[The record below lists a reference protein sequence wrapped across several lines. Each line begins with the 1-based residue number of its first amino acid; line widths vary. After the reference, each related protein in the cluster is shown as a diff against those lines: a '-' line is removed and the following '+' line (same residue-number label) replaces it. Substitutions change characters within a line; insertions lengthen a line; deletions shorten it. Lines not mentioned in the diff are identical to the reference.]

1 MPTWLIDPSN
11 AFYLALFVFVVI
23 AVMVW
28 ARNRTR
34 GSLARAGVA
43 VALLVL
49 FFVFDQLFESPRE
62 GTVQAVLEISEAINE
77 QNWDRFQGGLSDDFT
92 YKGLDKRK
100 FTETVRD
107 AATAFA
113 PRTAAWEFKA
123 PDDMQPAGPNE
134 FLLQFEGKA
143 ESGGRQFP
151 AHFVGTFRK
160 GPDGR
165 WRLKTFTAYDYIQKR
180 QPIDIPGISNIR
192 G

>member
-1 MPTWLIDPSN
+1 VL
-11 AFYLALFVFVVI
+11 VVI

-34 GSLARAGVA
+34 GDLARAGVA

-49 FFVFDQLFESPRE
+49 LFVIDTLVESPRE
-62 GTVQAVLEISEAINE
+62 GSVRTVLEISDAINE
-77 QNWDRFQGGLSDDFT
+77 RNWGKFQGGLADDFE
-92 YKGLDKRK
+92 YKKLDKTK
-100 FTETVRD
+100 LIELLGHAV
-107 AATAFA
+107 TAFE
-113 PRTAAWEFKA
+113 PQTTAWEFKV
-123 PDDMQPAGPNE
+123 PEDMKPAGPNV

-143 ESGGRQFP
+143 DSHGRPFM
-151 AHFVGTFRK
+151 AHFVATFVK

-180 QPIDIPGISNIR
+180 QPIDLPGIR